1 MAIFNQPATP
11 KKDIAPPP
19 TPVQPES
26 ALKRE
31 PDPANEF
38 SFAQG
43 AAPAQVSTART
54 APSAEPMA
62 KESLIA
68 ADLTIEGK
76 IQGAGHVRIAG
87 KFNGDVNVQGN
98 LTIEPGARLSGGV
111 RAHKVIVAGELE
123 GNIESAQK
131 VELLESGA
139 LTGDVKAGAL
149 TVATGARMRGQV
161 DFGWGDKA
169 TGGSNGKGGNGK
181 SDKAASDN
189 DA

>member
-1 MAIFNQPATP
+1 MAIWKDTPAPAT
-11 KKDIAPPP
+11 KSNPP
-19 TPVQPES
+19 TPTAVPSSGPSPEAAS
-26 ALKRE
+26 F
-31 PDPANEF
+31 DPAPVRDIA
-38 SFAQG
+38 SAS
-43 AAPAQVSTART
+43 PSHAR
-54 APSAEPMA
+54 AAEPQL

-68 ADLTIEGK
+68 SDLTIEGK
-76 IQGAGHVRIAG
+76 IEGTGHVRIAG

-98 LTIEPGARLSGGV
+98 LTIENGAKLTGGV

-139 LTGDVKAGAL
+139 LTGDVKAGSL

-169 TGGSNGKGGNGK
+169 SGKGG
-181 SDKAASDN
+181 SKAGN
-189 DA
+189 DDAA

>member
-87 KFNGDVNVQGN
+87 KFKGDVHVEGD
-98 LTIEPGARLSGGV
+98 LTVEVGAKVNGGV
-111 RAHKVIVAGELE
+111 RARKVVVAGELE
-123 GNIESAQK
+123 GNVESAQR
-131 VELLESGA
+131 VELLESGIIV
-139 LTGDVKAGAL
+139 GDVKAGSVV
-149 TVATGARMRGQV
+149 VASGARMRGQV
-161 DFGWGDKA
+161 EFGWDDKD
-169 TGGSNGKGGNGK
+169 GGKKPGGKTENGAG
-181 SDKAASDN
+181 A
-189 DA
+189 